1 MTDEIKRNRTH
12 TAISY
17 LILFVL
23 VLIFIAVIKKQKH
36 YYVPTAQVPQKS
48 VLAIPKTQAWLSGQ
62 LFGTG
67 FSPAS
72 EIETYSA
79 GNLYE
84 KINGKADLYLQ
95 NDFASLQSRRYRS
108 NSSNDNW
115 AEVYVYDMAKAKNAF
130 AVYSGQMRS
139 TRQSLDWT
147 QFGYKTSDSVY
158 LASGNYY
165 FEIILSSDSTE
176 LLKAAETAS
185 KQLASLAAKEPFV
198 PFAIHFFPTENLVA
212 DSFRLIRRDAFGCAE
227 MENIFSAAYT
237 IGGSNLTVFIA
248 DMQDDEAAQALLEK
262 YHSFLIENG
271 GTELPHNIDMP
282 GSKAV
287 ELFGT
292 TDILFRYKNFFAGV
306 RASAPLEDL
315 SKLAILFKNS
325 LKNDT
330 E

>member
-1 MTDEIKRNRTH
+1 MTEEIRRNRTH

-17 LILFVL
+17 LILL
-23 VLIFIAVIKKQKH
+23 VLIVIFIAVIKKQKH

-48 VLAIPKTQAWLSGQ
+48 APAMPKTQAWLDER
-62 LFGTG
+62 LFGTD
-67 FSPAS
+67 FAPAS

-108 NSSNDNW
+108 GASPQDW

-139 TRQSLDWT
+139 TRQPLGWT
-147 QFGYKTSDSVY
+147 QFGYKTSDSIY

-176 LLKAAETAS
+176 LLQTAEFAS
-185 KQLASLAAKEPFV
+185 KQLASLAAKEPFE
-198 PFAIHFFPTENLVA
+198 PFAIHFFPKENLVA
-212 DSFRLIRRDAFGCAE
+212 DSFRLIRKDVFGCAE
-227 MENIFSAAYT
+227 MENIFAAAYT
-237 IGGSNLTVFIA
+237 IGGSNLTAFIA
-248 DMQDDEAAQALLEK
+248 DTQDSNSAQALMEK
-262 YHSFLIENG
+262 YHGFLIENG

-315 SKLAILFKNS
+315 TKLAILFKNS